1 MKARL
6 NQAYVLSFLLYTQLL
21 KSLCVHDLQSTAD
34 QLNFVNIPLPFKSAE
49 WIHRRATTKPA
60 KRTLKQL
67 LVAERERAGGARLAT
82 TAAGGAGQSLGP
94 SEKNSRRGT
103 PVLSGR
109 SSKPSRGKNARFL
122 SKAVKEEL
130 AREAAEAAA
139 VAEDEDVKPSENG
152 DDGEMEDPLLVRD
165 EDGNV
170 RKREIITCRLSLCLV
185 CIGRPDVVL

>member
-1 MKARL
+1 MLK
-6 NQAYVLSFLLYTQLL
+6 TQNP
-21 KSLCVHDLQSTAD
+21 QSTAD

-67 LVAERERAGGARLAT
+67 LVAERERAGGARLST
-82 TAAGGAGQSLGP
+82 TSAGGAGVSLAP
-94 SEKNSRRGT
+94 SEKNSRRET

-139 VAEDEDVKPSENG
+139 AEEEDVKPSENG
-152 DDGEMEDPLLVRD
+152 DDGEVEDPLLVRD
-165 EDGNV
+165 ENGNI
-170 RKREIITCRLSLCLV
+170 RKREIITCKLSCYVLSA
-185 CIGRPDVVL
+185 IG